1 MPSGKKDVYGTSSK
15 TLYKSGT
22 VKGERMAEMLR
33 ERIKSP
39 MPKEGTTRPP
49 QMMKPAKAP
58 QVIRTTVSMK
68 SSPTTTK
75 RK

>member
-1 MPSGKKDVYGTSSK
+1 MPSGKKDVYGTASK

-22 VKGERMAEMLR
+22 VKGERMAEILR
-33 ERIKSP
+33 ERIKAP
-39 MPKEGTTRPP
+39 MPKEGPTRAP

>member
-1 MPSGKKDVYGTSSK
+1 MAANKYTK

-33 ERIKSP
+33 ERIKAP

-49 QMMKPAKAP
+49 EMIKPIKATK
-58 QVIRTTVSMK
+58 VISTTVNMK